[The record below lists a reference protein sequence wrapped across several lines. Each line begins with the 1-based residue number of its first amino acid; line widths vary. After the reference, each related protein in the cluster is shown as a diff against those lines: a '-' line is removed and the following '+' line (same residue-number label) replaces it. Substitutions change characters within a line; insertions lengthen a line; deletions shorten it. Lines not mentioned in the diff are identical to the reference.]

1 MSKDFNMDTF
11 MKKCKKVPDSP
22 FSKRDYSDLYF
33 RETFSD
39 RHPFLC
45 AFAAIVLFFA
55 ALVGLC
61 AINSVICPSRDYKHE
76 QDAAARCKSLDGNFS
91 YGNLK
96 CYVNGEEV

>member
-1 MSKDFNMDTF
+1 MGKDFDIDTF

-22 FSKRDYSDLYF
+22 FSRRDYSDLYF

-45 AFAAIVLFFA
+45 AFVASVLLFA
-55 ALVGLC
+55 ALAGAGVLC
-61 AINSVICPSRDYKHE
+61 SVVSPSRDYKYE
-76 QDAAARCKSLDGNFS
+76 QDAAARCRSLDGEFS

-96 CYVNGEEV
+96 CYINGKEV